1 LGAVDQIIAE
11 ALLSHQLDLLRL
23 EAGVRAR
30 VIALLNQLQ
39 RELTAKLATEEL
51 TEFSKARTAA
61 LLKQATEVIDSY
73 YARAEGVLD
82 TAMSGAAEVAAKHA
96 ADTLDSVFVAN
107 FSASLPSATF
117 LERIASNVMIQGA
130 PSAEWWSRQ
139 SVDTAFRFA
148 NAVRQ
153 GIVAGE
159 TNETIIARVAGRKG
173 FPGVMEVSRSN
184 ARALVHTS
192 IQEVAND
199 TRRET
204 FRKNSD
210 VINGTHQVST
220 LDSHTTDICMAYDGA
235 EYDLDGE
242 PINGT
247 KLPYNG
253 GCPRHWG
260 CRSIEVPIT
269 KTFKELGIDIED
281 LPPPARASSD
291 GPVRGDMT
299 FAQFLERKGEAFQDE
314 VLGPGRAQL
323 WRDDK
328 ITLQQLLDLR
338 GNPLTLEELRAKY
351 E

>member
-1 LGAVDQIIAE
+1 M
-11 ALLSHQLDLLRL
+11 SHQLDLLRL

-39 RELTAKLATEEL
+39 RELTAQLASEDL
-51 TEFSKARTAA
+51 TAFGKARTTA
-61 LLKQATEVIDSY
+61 LLKQATETIDSY
-73 YARAEGVLD
+73 FARAEGVLD
-82 TAMSGAAEVAAKHA
+82 TAMTGAAEVTAQHA
-96 ADTLDSVFVAN
+96 ADTMEAALGVD
-107 FSASLPSATF
+107 FSATLPTATF

-139 SVDTAFRFA
+139 SVDTAFRFS

-153 GIVAGE
+153 GMVAGE
-159 TNETIIARVAGRKG
+159 TNETIVARVAGRKG
-173 FPGVMEVSRSN
+173 FPGVMEVSRTN

-199 TRRET
+199 ARRET
-204 FRKNSD
+204 FKKNAD
-210 VINGTHQVST
+210 VISGIRQVST
-220 LDSHTTDICMAYDGA
+220 LDSHTTEICMAYDGA
-235 EYDLDGE
+235 EYDLEGE

-253 GCPRHWG
+253 GVPRHWG
-260 CRSIEVPIT
+260 CRSVEVPIT
-269 KTFKELGIDIED
+269 KSAKELGIDVPE
-281 LPPPARASSD
+281 LPPSERAAAG
-291 GPVRGDMT
+291 GPVPADTT
-299 FAQFLERKGEAFQDE
+299 FEQFLDRKGEEFQDE

-328 ITLQQLLDLR
+328 ITLQQLLNLS

-351 E
+351 A